1 MKEIRKDIVSLSFEE
16 LVELIKERGFPSFR
30 AKQIYDWIH
39 KKLVTGYD
47 EMRNVPKEVKNS
59 LSIDYP
65 FPEMKVVREKTSVS
79 GDTSKFV
86 FKLYDGFV
94 IESVLMKY
102 RYGNSV
108 CISSQVGCRMGC
120 TFCASTLLGLSRQLA
135 PSEMLSQI
143 YTIERMTGERVSNV
157 VVMGTGE
164 PLDNFENLVKFI
176 KMLSDERGLNIS
188 QRNITVSTCGLVP
201 KIKELAD
208 EDFAITLAISLH
220 APSDEERKKI
230 MPIAKR
236 YKISEI
242 LEATDYYFKKTG
254 RRISY
259 EYGLIEGE
267 NDNEE
272 TATKLSSLLK
282 GKNCHVNLIPI
293 NPIKERDYK
302 STGKKGVARFKNI
315 LENNGINVTI
325 REEMGRDIDAA
336 CGQLRKEY
344 IDDEEKE
351 ESHQKGD

>member
-1 MKEIRKDIVSLSFEE
+1 MKEIRKDIVSLSFLEMEALMKE
-16 LVELIKERGFPSFR
+16 LQREGFR
-30 AKQIYDWIH
+30 AKQVYEWIH
-39 KKLVTGYD
+39 KKLVFDYE
-47 EMRNVPKEVKNS
+47 EMTNIPKEMKKQ
-59 LSIDYP
+59 LRELYP
-65 FPEMKVVREKTSVS
+65 FPEMEVVREKTSKS
-79 GDTSKFV
+79 GDTSKYV
-86 FKLYDGFV
+86 FRLHDGYV

-120 TFCASTLLGLSRQLA
+120 SFCASTLLGLSRQLA

-143 YTIERMTGERVSNV
+143 YAIERLSGERVSNV

-164 PLDNFENLVKFI
+164 PLDNFDNLVKFI
-176 KMLSDERGLNIS
+176 RMLSDEKGLCIS

-201 KIKELAD
+201 EIRRLAD
-208 EDFAITLAISLH
+208 ENFSITLAISLH
-220 APSDEERKKI
+220 APTDEERQKI

-236 YKISEI
+236 YKIEEI
-242 LEATDYYFKKTG
+242 LSATDYYFKKTG
-254 RRISY
+254 RRFSY
-259 EYGLIEGE
+259 EYGLIEGK

-272 TATKLSSLLK
+272 TAKLLSGLLK

-293 NPIKERDYK
+293 NPIKEREYR
-302 STGKKGVARFKNI
+302 STGKKAVLRFKKI

-344 IDDEEKE
+344 MDDLK
-351 ESHQKGD
+351 SQGHSKGG